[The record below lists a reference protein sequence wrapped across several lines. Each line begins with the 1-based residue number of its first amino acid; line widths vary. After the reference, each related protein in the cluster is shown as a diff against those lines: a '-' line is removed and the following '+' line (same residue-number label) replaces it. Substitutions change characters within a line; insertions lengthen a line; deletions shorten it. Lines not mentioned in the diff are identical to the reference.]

1 MSAMLDQLAD
11 PSNLSARANA
21 GRPPAPP
28 TPERHDLTRAVSD
41 IRAAARSA
49 TLEYSDCVS
58 RNNSTHKA
66 NLQTPPPERPLACSQ
81 QAGRMEATRSPLRGP
96 VTPDANTVLNGR
108 RRRAEAGTPG
118 FPECFAELRAD
129 ECLGWLR

>member
-1 MSAMLDQLAD
+1 MLDQLAD
-11 PSNLSARANA
+11 PSNLNARAHA
-21 GRPPAPP
+21 HRPPAPL
-28 TPERHDLTRAVSD
+28 TAERHDLMRAVSD
-41 IRAAARSA
+41 IRAAAARSA

-66 NLQTPPPERPLACSQ
+66 HLQSPPPERPLACSQ
-81 QAGRMEATRSPLRGP
+81 QADRTEATRSPLRGP

-108 RRRAEAGTPG
+108 RRRAEAAAPG

-129 ECLGWLR
+129 ECFGWPR